1 MPDWRVELE
10 TLLSHLHVTLD
21 RGQGSERHEP
31 TGASA
36 DTGADLALD
45 EADADI
51 PWELGALAAEELPT
65 DGDEVSA
72 VRSEIEATVQRV
84 IAMTQAGQL
93 EPSLRD
99 DVVFVLQALT
109 RPQPNGAVPQSE
121 VSPSEESPQEW
132 QLASAAAVLHF
143 CRIVLRLAQA
153 LSADGSY

>member
-10 TLLSHLHVTLD
+10 ALLSQLDVTLD
-21 RGQGSERHEP
+21 RGMATEHQGQAGSP
-31 TGASA
+31 AFA
-36 DTGADLALD
+36 DSLALEEVD
-45 EADADI
+45 TDI
-51 PWELGALAAEELPT
+51 PWELGALATEETPVE
-65 DGDEVSA
+65 GEEVSA

-99 DVVFVLQALT
+99 DIVFVLQALT
-109 RPQPNGAVPQSE
+109 RPRPSKGARRSNAG
-121 VSPSEESPQEW
+121 SPDDSSQEW

-153 LSADGSY
+153 LAPDGS